1 VVGRAR
7 LYEKA
12 LCQTVESIYFS
23 SMSKT
28 AEALLQEFQ
37 KLPLPERQ
45 GLLQQLL
52 QSLSPTPPRELRP
65 FPTVKLDGGRITS
78 EQVAETLDDE

>member
-1 VVGRAR
+1 
-7 LYEKA
+7 
-12 LCQTVESIYFS
+12 
-23 SMSKT
+23 MSKT

-52 QSLSPTPPRELRP
+52 QSLYPTPPSELRP
-65 FPTVKLDGGRITS
+65 FPTVKLTGGRITS
-78 EQVAETLDDE
+78 AQVAETLDDE